1 MKLSMCLAPA
11 ALAVLLL
18 GGCASW
24 QAPEPDAI
32 RIDHMIIPAAA
43 EAGGPVAAY
52 AGFDNTGP
60 SDRLLGISCTCAASV
75 ELHKVVREGEK
86 VSMTNTFPLALPAQA
101 RTEVK
106 PPGMPLHFMLMGTT
120 RTFAV
125 GDRVPM
131 RLRFERAGTV
141 EVDFRVVAKSAD
153 GWAAWPGP

>member
-24 QAPEPDAI
+24 QASEPDAI

-60 SDRLLGISCTCAASV
+60 SDRLLGISCACAASV
-75 ELHKVVREGEK
+75 ELHKVVREGDK
-86 VSMTNTFPLALPAQA
+86 VSMTNTFPLALPTG
-101 RTEVK
+101 RTEVR
-106 PPGMPLHFMLMGTT
+106 PPGTPLHFMLIDTA
-120 RTFAV
+120 RPFAT
-125 GDRVPM
+125 GEQ
-131 RLRFERAGTV
+131 LTLQLHFEKSGVRDVVFT
-141 EVDFRVVAKSAD
+141 VVANSKD
-153 GWAAWPGP
+153 GWGAWTAE

>member
-32 RIDHMIIPAAA
+32 RIDPMIIPAAA

-86 VSMTNTFPLALPAQA
+86 VSMTNTFPLALPTG
-101 RTEVK
+101 RTEVR
-106 PPGMPLHFMLMGTT
+106 PPGTPLHFMLIDTA
-120 RTFAV
+120 RPFAT
-125 GDRVPM
+125 GEQ
-131 RLRFERAGTV
+131 LTLQLHFEKSGVRDVVFT
-141 EVDFRVVAKSAD
+141 VVANSKD
-153 GWAAWPGP
+153 GWDAWTAE

>member
-1 MKLSMCLAPA
+1 MKPSMCLAPT

-24 QAPEPDAI
+24 QAPGPDAI

-86 VSMTNTFPLALPAQA
+86 VSMTNTFPLALPTG
-101 RTEVK
+101 RTEVR
-106 PPGMPLHFMLMGTT
+106 PPGTPLHFMLIDTS
-120 RTFAV
+120 RPFAT
-125 GDRVPM
+125 GEQ
-131 RLRFERAGTV
+131 LTLQLHFEKSGVRDVVFT
-141 EVDFRVVAKSAD
+141 VVANSKD
-153 GWAAWPGP
+153 GWDAWTAE